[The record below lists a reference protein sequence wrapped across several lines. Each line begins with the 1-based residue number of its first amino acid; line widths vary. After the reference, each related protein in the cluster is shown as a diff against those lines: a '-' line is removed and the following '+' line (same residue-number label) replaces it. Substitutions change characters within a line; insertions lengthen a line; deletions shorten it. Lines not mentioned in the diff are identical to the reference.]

1 MTQSKYWRP
10 IRSSICHRYTV
21 KSRRGYSKQYY
32 TLADRLISNIYVAD
46 VTAQTVFNAT
56 QFSGALTENPVWLS
70 GNLLAFNTN
79 AGGSMDVWTFDILNQ
94 QLQQTTYGA
103 NVDNATWLL
112 VGEDGS
118 STP

>member
-1 MTQSKYWRP
+1 VGRENPSDPTANL
-10 IRSSICHRYTV
+10 
-21 KSRRGYSKQYY
+21 
-32 TLADRLISNIYVAD
+32 LAERLISNIYVAD

-70 GNLLAFNTN
+70 DSLLAFNTN

-103 NVDNATWLL
+103 NVDNAAWLL
-112 VGEDGS
+112 DGGNGS
-118 STP
+118 NTP